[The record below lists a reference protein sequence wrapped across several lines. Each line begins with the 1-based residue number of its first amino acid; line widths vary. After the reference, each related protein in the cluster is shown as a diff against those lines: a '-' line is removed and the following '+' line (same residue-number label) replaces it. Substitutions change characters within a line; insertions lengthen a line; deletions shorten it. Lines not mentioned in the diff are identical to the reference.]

1 MPVKKQ
7 TFVIIIM
14 IVNMTIRKNVPVII
28 SLLCVLLATPYSYA
42 AFMDRV
48 LVVVN
53 EDVITQSEFDH
64 RLNAVLL
71 DMKDQGQTPPADLP
85 KQLLDAIISDRLKTQ
100 EAHRRGIQISD
111 AELNDAIRRFAQQQ
125 NISVPQLK
133 QSLAASGR
141 SFNQFSE
148 SVRDSLTIS
157 RLTEFY
163 ARSRVV
169 VPEYEI
175 DGFIAANN
183 LDVDTN
189 EYLIAQIML
198 SNTEEN
204 KDRAQDIRDQISQGL
219 SFQEAVLKYSEATNA
234 QEGGV
239 LGWRTTAKLP
249 DVFVQAVKDAR
260 PGDVSGVL
268 ETPNALHILKVLNFK
283 GDRNEIIQSK
293 VRHILI
299 SATSRIAKKQASKK
313 LLDIRQRIRNGEDF
327 DDLARIYSDDS
338 VSAAN
343 GGDLGWVSP
352 GQMVQPFEQ
361 VFEKMPLNEVSEPV
375 ETQFGVHILRVEDR
389 RDKNISKE
397 LMRVRADN
405 ILRRQRA
412 DREFQQWIRELQEGA
427 YVEHV
432 ADPIQLSTQPLD
444 G

>member
-1 MPVKKQ
+1 MNKIVKNSAQ
-7 TFVIIIM
+7 CLLLTFCM
-14 IVNMTIRKNVPVII
+14 
-28 SLLCVLLATPYSYA
+28 LLLPYVTHA

-64 RLNAVLL
+64 RLNAVLI
-71 DMKDQGQTPPADLP
+71 DIKDRGQTPPADLP
-85 KQLLDAIISDRLKTQ
+85 KQLLEGMISDRLKTQ
-100 EAHRRGIQISD
+100 EANRRGIQVSD
-111 AELNDAIRRFAQQQ
+111 QELDQAILRFARQQ
-125 NISVPQLK
+125 NLSVPQLK
-133 QSLAASGR
+133 QSLITSGR
-141 SFNQFSE
+141 SYKQFTE

-183 LDVDTN
+183 LDQDTN
-189 EYLIAQIML
+189 EYLIAHIML
-198 SNTEEN
+198 LNPEQNRE
-204 KDRAQDIRDQISQGL
+204 RAQDIRDEISQGL

-239 LGWRTTAKLP
+239 LGWRTTSQLP
-249 DVFVQAVKDAR
+249 EVFVGAVKDSR

-268 ETPNALHILKVLNFK
+268 ESPNGLHILKVLDFK
-283 GDRNEIIQSK
+283 GDRNEIVQSK

-299 SATSRIAKKQASKK
+299 SATSQVAKKQAAKK
-313 LLDIRQRIRNGEDF
+313 LRKIRQRIIDGESF
-327 DDLARIYSDDS
+327 DELARIYSDDS
-338 VSAAN
+338 ASAAV
-343 GGDLGWVSP
+343 GGGLGWVSP
-352 GQMVQPFEQ
+352 GQMVKPFEDM
-361 VFEKMPLNEVSEPV
+361 VDKMPIMETISEPV
-375 ETQFGVHILRVEDR
+375 ETQYGVHILRVEDR
-389 RDKNISKE
+389 RDKNISQE
-397 LMRVRADN
+397 MLRVRADN

-427 YVEHV
+427 YVEHI
-432 ADPIQLSTQPLD
+432 ADPIQLSGDNLD

>member
-1 MPVKKQ
+1 V
-7 TFVIIIM
+7 
-14 IVNMTIRKNVPVII
+14 
-28 SLLCVLLATPYSYA
+28 
-42 AFMDRV
+42 
-48 LVVVN
+48 
-53 EDVITQSEFDH
+53 
-64 RLNAVLL
+64 
-71 DMKDQGQTPPADLP
+71 
-85 KQLLDAIISDRLKTQ
+85 
-100 EAHRRGIQISD
+100 
-111 AELNDAIRRFAQQQ
+111 
-125 NISVPQLK
+125 
-133 QSLAASGR
+133 
-141 SFNQFSE
+141 
-148 SVRDSLTIS
+148 
-157 RLTEFY
+157 
-163 ARSRVV
+163 
-169 VPEYEI
+169 
-175 DGFIAANN
+175 
-183 LDVDTN
+183 
-189 EYLIAQIML
+189 
-198 SNTEEN
+198 
-204 KDRAQDIRDQISQGL
+204 
-219 SFQEAVLKYSEATNA
+219 ATNA